1 MDPQHY
7 KILDMLKQYGHCIEI
22 KYATNLSMLGKGS
35 RNIYDYWPHFKSVAL
50 NVSIDGIGLSYEYIR
65 GNADWEV
72 LIKNIKEVQQIPN
85 ISRIVGA
92 VAVQVSN
99 VLILDKMIEYF
110 LDDLGIVFYTNIVKY
125 PNVLSVQCLPKD
137 LKHIAIQRLKDIRL
151 KIPEFKHVKDN
162 LILLKLTQNQI
173 DGIIN
178 YINAVDQSDRWADT
192 VQFNTNLDT
201 TRNQNFIEVTPEF
214 KDYL

>member
-1 MDPQHY
+1 
-7 KILDMLKQYGHCIEI
+7 
-22 KYATNLSMLGKGS
+22 
-35 RNIYDYWPHFKSVAL
+35 L
-50 NVSIDGIGLSYEYIR
+50 NVSIDGIGPSYEYIR

-99 VLILDKMIEYF
+99 VLILDKLIEYF

-137 LKHIAIQRLKDIRL
+137 LKDLAIARLENSKIRL
-151 KIPEFKHVKDN
+151 PEFKYVKEN
-162 LILLKLTQNQI
+162 SILLKLTQNQI

-178 YINAVDQSDRWADT
+178 YINAVDQSDKWADT

-201 TRNQNFIEVTPEF
+201 TRNQSFIEVTPEF
-214 KDYL
+214 KEYV